1 MKKTLSFFF
10 ALLMSCIT
18 TSAQIQN
25 GYVRSQGTS
34 YNRNGS
40 PLKGAKVFVKGLN
53 GAKVTAANGT
63 FNFNLGGGKT
73 QFSIKDVILRGHTLL
88 TPLAPAYNVGKAA
101 VEIVMQSREERRQNE
116 ARISKIIEERITKTY
131 NAKTREL
138 QKKIAALEKAL
149 SDKQQNTEKLK
160 CQIRA
165 LKEQL
170 EYLDDQYLKRNELI
184 DKMVEEYVNL
194 DYATMDN
201 RKAELCSY
209 IESGELEKADS
220 LLNTIDI
227 NKEMNDIKTLNQ
239 DIEEKESMLAMLP
252 KEKEIRKNKIE
263 TVCMYWRGKYDIAI
277 QNMQYDSAAVF
288 IRNLADVDTSNF
300 NNVLQCAMFFHTQNS
315 FKEAELYYLIDL
327 NNIEQEEDSNEPA
340 LTALLYNC
348 LGCLYASTQRLRD
361 SEDMLKESLTISERL
376 AAENPQAYE
385 PNLAE
390 SYNYLALLYAGT
402 QRLKECEDMHKASL
416 AIRERLAKETPQACE
431 PALAESYNDLA
442 LLYAGTQRLKEGEDM
457 YKKSLAIRERLAKE
471 NPQAY
476 EPALAESY
484 KNIALLYAGTQR
496 LKEGEEMIKKS
507 LAIRERL
514 AKETPQAY
522 EPALAESYKNL
533 ALLYG
538 NTQRLKEGEEMLKK
552 SLAIR
557 ERLAKENPQAYE
569 PALAETYNYLALLY
583 AGTQRLK
590 EGEEMH
596 KASLAIFERLAKE
609 NPQAYEPALAE
620 SYKNIAL
627 LYAGTQRLKE
637 GEEMIK
643 KSLAIRERLAKENPQ
658 AYELA
663 LAESY
668 NYLALLYGNT
678 ERLKEGEDMYKKSL
692 AIRERLAK
700 ENPQAY
706 EPALAE
712 SYNYLACL
720 YGATERIKECIEM
733 HRAAMAIYERL
744 YKNTPE
750 QYQSRLADGYL
761 KFGISMINNNRHSD
775 AITLFESSLNLSKNM
790 VKDANVKSIYLSS
803 LFYLVEL
810 YSNAKDYKTAYI
822 YNKELL
828 PLLKEDYEKNA
839 EQVEVVYN
847 GMTIN
852 RSFCANLLDKFKEGE
867 QYSIEA
873 LKIDS
878 TQHHAYT
885 NLAASL
891 LLQGRFEEAEKLYRE
906 YKTEF
911 KDGFLDDFAEFER
924 LGVIP
929 EERKADVERIKA
941 MLNE

>member
-18 TSAQIQN
+18 MSAQIQN

-40 PLKGAKVFVKGLN
+40 PLKGVKVFVKGVD
-53 GAKVTAANGT
+53 GAIVTAANGT

-73 QFSIKDVILRGHTLL
+73 QFCIEDVILEGHTLL

-149 SDKQQNTEKLK
+149 SDKQQNAENLK
-160 CQIRA
+160 CQIRT

-170 EYLDDQYLKRNELI
+170 ENLDDQYLKRNELI
-184 DKMVEEYVNL
+184 DEMVEEYVNL

-227 NKEMNDIKTLNQ
+227 IKEMNDIKTLNQ
-239 DIEEKESMLAMLP
+239 DIEEKESMLA
-252 KEKEIRKNKIE
+252 KEKEIRKSKIE
-263 TVCMYWRGKYDIAI
+263 TACMYWRGKYDIAI

-300 NNVLQCAMFFHTQNS
+300 NNVLQCASFFDTQNS
-315 FKEAELYYLIDL
+315 FKEAELYYLIGL
-327 NNIEQEEDSNEPA
+327 NNIEQEEYSNEPA
-340 LTALLYNC
+340 LTGMLYNF
-348 LGCLYASTQRLRD
+348 LGRLYAGTQRLKE
-361 SEDMLKESLTISERL
+361 SEDMLKKSLAIFKRL
-376 AAENPQAYE
+376 AEENPQAYE
-385 PNLAE
+385 PALVESYHLLVVLYNCTNRLKESEEMSKKSLAIRERLAKGNPLTYELVLSQSYNSLAYLYVKTQRLKEGEEMFKKSLAIFKRLAE
-390 SYNYLALLYAGT
+390 ENPQAYEPALAMSYNELALLYARKQRLKESEDLYKKSLTIRERLAEENPQAYEPALAMSYNKLALLYAGT
-402 QRLKECEDMHKASL
+402 QRLKESEDL
-416 AIRERLAKETPQACE
+416 
-431 PALAESYNDLA
+431 
-442 LLYAGTQRLKEGEDM
+442 
-457 YKKSLAIRERLAKE
+457 YKKSL
-471 NPQAY
+471 
-476 EPALAESY
+476 
-484 KNIALLYAGTQR
+484 T
-496 LKEGEEMIKKS
+496 
-507 LAIRERL
+507 
-514 AKETPQAY
+514 
-522 EPALAESYKNL
+522 
-533 ALLYG
+533 
-538 NTQRLKEGEEMLKK
+538 
-552 SLAIR
+552 
-557 ERLAKENPQAYE
+557 
-569 PALAETYNYLALLY
+569 
-583 AGTQRLK
+583 
-590 EGEEMH
+590 
-596 KASLAIFERLAKE
+596 
-609 NPQAYEPALAE
+609 
-620 SYKNIAL
+620 
-627 LYAGTQRLKE
+627 
-637 GEEMIK
+637 
-643 KSLAIRERLAKENPQ
+643 IRERLAKENPQ

-668 NYLALLYGNT
+668 NDLGCLYAGTQRLKESEDMHKASLAIRERWAKENPQAYEPDLAESYSDLALLYAGT
-678 ERLKEGEDMYKKSL
+678 QRLKESEELLKKSL

-712 SYNYLACL
+712 SYNDLALL
-720 YGATERIKECIEM
+720 YGKTQHLKESIEM
-733 HRAAMAIYERL
+733 HRAAIAIYERL
-744 YKNTPE
+744 YKDTPILN
-750 QYQSRLADGYL
+750 QSRLAEGYYW
-761 KFGISMINNNRHSD
+761 FGISMINNNRHSD
-775 AITLFESSLNLSKNM
+775 AITLFESSLKLSKNM
-790 VKDANVKSIYLSS
+790 VKDATVKSIYLSN

-810 YSNAKDYKTAYI
+810 YSNDNDYKTAYT

-828 PLLKEDYEKNA
+828 PLLKDDYEKNA
-839 EQVEVVYN
+839 ENHRKDYN
-847 GMTIN
+847 KNTIN
-852 RSFCANLLDKFKEGE
+852 QSFFANILGKFKEGE

-878 TQHHAYT
+878 TQHYAYT

-911 KDGFLDDFAEFER
+911 KDDFLNDFAEFER
-924 LGVIP
+924 LGIVP
-929 EERKADVERIKA
+929 DERKADVERIKA

>member
-327 NNIEQEEDSNEPA
+327 NNIEQEKDSNEPA

-538 NTQRLKEGEEMLKK
+538 NTQRLKEGEDMYKK

-569 PALAETYNYLALLY
+569 PN
-583 AGTQRLK
+583 
-590 EGEEMH
+590 
-596 KASLAIFERLAKE
+596 
-609 NPQAYEPALAE
+609 
-620 SYKNIAL
+620 
-627 LYAGTQRLKE
+627 
-637 GEEMIK
+637 
-643 KSLAIRERLAKENPQ
+643 
-658 AYELA
+658 

-852 RSFCANLLDKFKEGE
+852 RSFCANLLGKFKEGE

>member
-620 SYKNIAL
+620 SYKNLAL
-627 LYAGTQRLKE
+627 LYGNTQRLKE
-637 GEEMIK
+637 GEDMYK

-658 AYELA
+658 AYEPN

-852 RSFCANLLDKFKEGE
+852 RSFCANLLGKFKEGE

>member
-40 PLKGAKVFVKGLN
+40 PLKGVKVFVKGVD
-53 GAKVTAANGT
+53 GAIVTAANGT

-73 QFSIKDVILRGHTLL
+73 QFSIEDVILEGYTLL
-88 TPLAPAYNVGKAA
+88 TPLAAAYNVGEAA
-101 VEIVMQSREERRQNE
+101 VEIVMQSIEERRQNE
-116 ARISKIIEERITKTY
+116 TRISKIIEERIAKTY

-327 NNIEQEEDSNEPA
+327 NNIEQEKDSNEPA

-590 EGEEMH
+590 EGEEM
-596 KASLAIFERLAKE
+596 
-609 NPQAYEPALAE
+609 
-620 SYKNIAL
+620 
-627 LYAGTQRLKE
+627 
-637 GEEMIK
+637 IK

-852 RSFCANLLDKFKEGE
+852 RSFCANLLGKFKEGE

>member
-1 MKKTLSFFF
+1 MKKILSFFF

-73 QFSIKDVILRGHTLL
+73 QFSIKDVILKGHTLL

-116 ARISKIIEERITKTY
+116 ARISKNIEEQITKTY

-149 SDKQQNTEKLK
+149 SDKQKNTEDLK

-220 LLNTIDI
+220 LLNAIDI

-239 DIEEKESMLAMLP
+239 DIEEKESMLA

-300 NNVLQCAMFFHTQNS
+300 NNVLQCARFFHTQNN
-315 FKEAELYYLIDL
+315 FKEAELYYLIGL
-327 NNIEQEEDSNEPA
+327 NNIEQEEYSNEPT
-340 LTALLYNC
+340 LTAMLYNC
-348 LGCLYASTQRLRD
+348 LGRLYASTQRLRD
-361 SEDMLKESLTISERL
+361 SEDMLKGSLAISERL

-385 PNLAE
+385 PALAT
-390 SYNYLALLYAGT
+390 SFNDLAVLYAST
-402 QRLKECEDMHKASL
+402 QRLKESEEL
-416 AIRERLAKETPQACE
+416 
-431 PALAESYNDLA
+431 
-442 LLYAGTQRLKEGEDM
+442 
-457 YKKSLAIRERLAKE
+457 YKKSLAIFEGHAE
-471 NPQAY
+471 EIPQMY
-476 EPALAESY
+476 EQALAGAY
-484 KNIALLYAGTQR
+484 FGLAQLYGRTQR
-496 LKEGEEMIKKS
+496 LRECEELSKKS
-507 LAIRERL
+507 LAIL
-514 AKETPQAY
+514 
-522 EPALAESYKNL
+522 
-533 ALLYG
+533 
-538 NTQRLKEGEEMLKK
+538 
-552 SLAIR
+552 

-590 EGEEMH
+590 ESEE
-596 KASLAIFERLAKE
+596 
-609 NPQAYEPALAE
+609 
-620 SYKNIAL
+620 L
-627 LYAGTQRLKE
+627 L
-637 GEEMIK
+637 K
-643 KSLAIRERLAKENPQ
+643 KSLAIRERLAKENPL
-658 AYELA
+658 AYEPD

-668 NYLALLYGNT
+668 NN
-678 ERLKEGEDMYKKSL
+678 
-692 AIRERLAK
+692 
-700 ENPQAY
+700 
-706 EPALAE
+706 
-712 SYNYLACL
+712 LACL

-733 HRAAMAIYERL
+733 HRTAMAIYERL

-790 VKDANVKSIYLSS
+790 GKDANVKSIYLSS

-828 PLLKEDYEKNA
+828 PLLKEVYEKNA
-839 EQVEVVYN
+839 EQVEMVYN

-852 RSFCANLLDKFKEGE
+852 QSFCANILGKFKEGE

-891 LLQGRFEEAEKLYRE
+891 LLQGRFEEAERLYRE

-924 LGVIP
+924 LGIIP

>member
-852 RSFCANLLDKFKEGE
+852 RSFCANLLGKFKEGE

>member
-1 MKKTLSFFF
+1 
-10 ALLMSCIT
+10 MSCIT

-620 SYKNIAL
+620 SYKNLAL
-627 LYAGTQRLKE
+627 LYGNTQRLKE
-637 GEEMIK
+637 GEDMYK

-658 AYELA
+658 AYEPN

-852 RSFCANLLDKFKEGE
+852 RSFCANLLGKFKEGE

>member
-18 TSAQIQN
+18 MSAQIQN

-73 QFSIKDVILRGHTLL
+73 QFSIKDVILKGHTLL

-149 SDKQQNTEKLK
+149 SDKQQNAENLK
-160 CQIRA
+160 CQIRT

-170 EYLDDQYLKRNELI
+170 ENLDDQYLKRNELI
-184 DKMVEEYVNL
+184 DEMVEEYVNL

-227 NKEMNDIKTLNQ
+227 IKEMNDIKTLNQ
-239 DIEEKESMLAMLP
+239 DIEEKESMLA
-252 KEKEIRKNKIE
+252 KEKEIRKSKIE
-263 TVCMYWRGKYDIAI
+263 TACMYWRGKYDIAI

-300 NNVLQCAMFFHTQNS
+300 NNVLQCASFFDTQNS
-315 FKEAELYYLIDL
+315 FKEAELYYLIGL
-327 NNIEQEEDSNEPA
+327 NNIEQEEYSNEPA
-340 LTALLYNC
+340 LTGMLYNF
-348 LGCLYASTQRLRD
+348 LGR
-361 SEDMLKESLTISERL
+361 
-376 AAENPQAYE
+376 
-385 PNLAE
+385 
-390 SYNYLALLYAGT
+390 LYAGT
-402 QRLKECEDMHKASL
+402 QRLKESEDMLKKSL
-416 AIRERLAKETPQACE
+416 AIFKRLAEENPQAYE
-431 PALAESYNDLA
+431 PALVESYH
-442 LLYAGTQRLKEGEDM
+442 LLVVLYNCTNRLKESEEM
-457 YKKSLAIRERLAKE
+457 SKKSLAIRERLAKGNPLTYELVLSQSYNSLAYLYVKTQRLKEGEEMFKKSLAIFKRLAEE

-476 EPALAESY
+476 EPALAMSY
-484 KNIALLYAGTQR
+484 N
-496 LKEGEEMIKKS
+496 E
-507 LAIRERL
+507 
-514 AKETPQAY
+514 
-522 EPALAESYKNL
+522 
-533 ALLYG
+533 
-538 NTQRLKEGEEMLKK
+538 
-552 SLAIR
+552 
-557 ERLAKENPQAYE
+557 
-569 PALAETYNYLALLY
+569 LALLY
-583 AGTQRLK
+583 ARKQRLK
-590 EGEEMH
+590 ESED
-596 KASLAIFERLAKE
+596 
-609 NPQAYEPALAE
+609 
-620 SYKNIAL
+620 
-627 LYAGTQRLKE
+627 LY
-637 GEEMIK
+637 K
-643 KSLAIRERLAKENPQ
+643 KSLTIRERLAKENPQ

-668 NYLALLYGNT
+668 NDLGCLYAGTQRLKESEDMHKASLAIRERWAKENPQAYEPDLAESYSDLALLYAGT
-678 ERLKEGEDMYKKSL
+678 QRLKESEELLKKSL

-712 SYNYLACL
+712 SYNDLALL
-720 YGATERIKECIEM
+720 YGKTQHLKESIEM
-733 HRAAMAIYERL
+733 HRAAIAIYERL
-744 YKNTPE
+744 YKDTPILN
-750 QYQSRLADGYL
+750 QSRLAEGYYW
-761 KFGISMINNNRHSD
+761 FGISMINNNRHSD
-775 AITLFESSLNLSKNM
+775 AITLFESSLKLSKNM
-790 VKDANVKSIYLSS
+790 VKDATVKSIYLSN

-810 YSNAKDYKTAYI
+810 YSNDNDYKTAYT

-828 PLLKEDYEKNA
+828 PLLKDDYEKNA
-839 EQVEVVYN
+839 ENHRKDYN
-847 GMTIN
+847 KNTIN
-852 RSFCANLLDKFKEGE
+852 QSFFANILGKFKEGE

-878 TQHHAYT
+878 TQHYAYT

-911 KDGFLDDFAEFER
+911 KDDFLNDFAEFER
-924 LGVIP
+924 LGIVP
-929 EERKADVERIKA
+929 DERKADVERIKA